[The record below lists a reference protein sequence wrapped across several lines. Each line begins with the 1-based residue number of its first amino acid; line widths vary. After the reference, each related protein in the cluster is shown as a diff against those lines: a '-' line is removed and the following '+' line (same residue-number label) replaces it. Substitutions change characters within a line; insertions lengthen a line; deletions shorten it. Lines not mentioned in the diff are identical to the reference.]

1 MIKLKNL
8 ITESNHF
15 DNLYHIAPSQ
25 INGKG
30 VIAIK
35 MIPKGSK
42 SLAHIHDANFNTYAF
57 SELGYFINHSET
69 PNCIILSNGNRRY
82 IQTINDVQPE
92 EELACNYWIGP
103 DDLEKPDTF
112 ETAVHDNNGLRI
124 SNYWDAKKINSISE
138 PYIKY
143 VMIRR

>member
-8 ITESNHF
+8 ITESHYL
-15 DNLYHIAPSQ
+15 DTAYQIGPSQ

-35 MIPKGSK
+35 IIPNGSK

-69 PNCIILSNGNRRY
+69 PNCIIQSNGNRRY
-82 IQTINDVQPE
+82 IQTIEDIQPE
-92 EELACNYWIGP
+92 SELTCNYWVGP

-112 ETAVHDNNGLRI
+112 ETAIHDKNGLRI
-124 SNYWDAKKINSISE
+124 SKYWDVKKINNISE
-138 PYIKY
+138 PYVNY
-143 VMIRR
+143 VMTRR